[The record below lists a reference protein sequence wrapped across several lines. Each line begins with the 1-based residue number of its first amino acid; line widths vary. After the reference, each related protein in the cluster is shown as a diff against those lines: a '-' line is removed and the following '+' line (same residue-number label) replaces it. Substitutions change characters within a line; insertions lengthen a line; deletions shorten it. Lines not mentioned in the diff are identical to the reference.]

1 MRERL
6 HLLPYQ
12 AGAAVAAAIVLAAPG
27 FAQDAYPNQSIKII
41 VPFSAAG
48 GTDITARL
56 LGEQLRAALGQPVVV
71 DNRPG
76 NAGMIGTRAV
86 AKGAAP
92 DGYTLLVASGEM
104 AVNPHL
110 YKVMPYDWEKELA
123 PITNLVTVP
132 SVIVVNADVPA
143 RNVQEL
149 IAYAKANPKT
159 VSYGSTGA
167 GGMTHLGMELF
178 NKMAGVQVN
187 HVPYK
192 GAAQQL
198 ADVAGKHITMTLSS
212 IGATLPLI
220 EGGKVKAV
228 GVTSLARVSTLP
240 NVPAVAEYPPLAGYE
255 FINFFGFYGPAGM
268 PDAVMRKLNVA
279 AVQGFRNAELGAK
292 LRDLGFEP
300 STSTPEQFREF
311 VRARSRQF
319 AKIIVDANVQIEQ

>member
-56 LGEQLRAALGQPVVV
+56 LGEQLRAALGQPVVI

-86 AKGAAP
+86 AKAAAP

-300 STSTPEQFREF
+300 STSAPEQFREF